1 MKIPYGKLIRQIDPD
16 LVKEYRK
23 AYQKFYRLNKS
34 IDDNINPGRSAFLA
48 LTKPDSIYANTLND
62 STDTTFVQKYTNNAL
77 RNFIN
82 THSNEVVEN
91 KTMVQH
97 MIDYN
102 NGKISNSDLNRI
114 IKLLKKSPRYII
126 SGS

>member
-16 LVKEYRK
+16 LVSEYRK

-48 LTKPDSIYANTLND
+48 LIKPDSIYANTLND
-62 STDTTFVQKYTNNAL
+62 SSDSTFVQKYTNNAL

-82 THSNEVVEN
+82 AHSDEVVEN
-91 KTMVQH
+91 KTMTQH

>member
-1 MKIPYGKLIRQIDPD
+1 MKIQYGKLIRQIDPD

-34 IDDNINPGRSAFLA
+34 IDNINPGRSAFLA
-48 LTKPDSIYANTLND
+48 LTKPDSIYSNTLND
-62 STDTTFVQKYTNNAL
+62 KSDSTFVQKYTNNAL

-82 THSNEVVEN
+82 AHSDEVVEN
-91 KTMVQH
+91 KTMTQH